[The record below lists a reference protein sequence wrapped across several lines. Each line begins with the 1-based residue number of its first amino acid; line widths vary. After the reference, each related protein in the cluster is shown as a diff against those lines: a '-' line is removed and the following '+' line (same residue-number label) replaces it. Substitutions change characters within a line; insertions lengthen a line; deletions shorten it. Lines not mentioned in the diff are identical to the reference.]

1 MTQTLTTERLKQI
14 ASGDAFICTQDD
26 ESVAMARELLA
37 NRESPPVGYAENG
50 KGFIYQ
56 PEHRDRIKNPVAV
69 FTAPPAPIPVNF
81 SENADADMCRKW
93 AWEQVKELVS
103 TDGWTLGDNITYFGF
118 FCWGW
123 DMRRQY
129 NEQRP
134 PAPVVNPEFT
144 GATAVPTFEEW
155 LLTQENKPLGWVRD
169 SMKESYDAC
178 RAAMLDQPVSQRYKL
193 PDGWKLVPIEATPEI
208 LQAGITAHCDRQKYQ
223 RPEDAKFVGPME
235 SAYNAMLAAAPEG
248 GNG

>member
-1 MTQTLTTERLKQI
+1 MTQTLTTTEELKHLASSDNANELTRRL
-14 ASGDAFICTQDD
+14 
-26 ESVAMARELLA
+26 ARECLA
-37 NRESPPVGYAENG
+37 NREAQQVIAAWQHNG
-50 KGFIYQ
+50 EPWRIILD
-56 PEHRDRIKNPVAV
+56 RDIEEVRKNSGSWNPL
-69 FTAPPAPIPVNF
+69 FTAQPAPAVPTPVNF

-103 TDGWTLGDNITYFGF
+103 TDGWTVGDNITYFGF

-155 LLTQENKPLGWVRD
+155 LSTQENKPLGWVRD
-169 SMKESYDAC
+169 SMKESYYAC
-178 RAAMLDQPVSQRYKL
+178 RAAML
-193 PDGWKLVPIEATPEI
+193 
-208 LQAGITAHCDRQKYQ
+208 
-223 RPEDAKFVGPME
+223 
-235 SAYNAMLAAAPEG
+235 AALEG
-248 GNG
+248 GENA